1 MKNFNSRLSFYWL
14 FVFSLLTFCNQKNTE
29 LPDLKSTIDGIVTRL
44 YAEIPADSLNLL
56 TEDFFHGYLTEKEKS
71 VMSSQYWILEVN
83 QPVRISLMRH
93 VDQKILPF
101 WLPNSGFEKTDLLV
115 KNELSTYEVW
125 QKEEKSGKINL
136 GINGLD
142 KHRPVYFISL
152 SPLEKNKKLEI
163 KPIFPAQ
170 QHFETFEPGAF
181 TYHDWDGLK
190 ITEVPESLLGDVLLT
205 TIRGRAR
212 EAHLVHAFRSTDFPS
227 SSTPDLTVL
236 HWDSDPKTSISVN
249 WRTGPTIT
257 EGHVKYWVKGSTD
270 TLTKASTGL
279 EIEDRLL
286 QNDRF
291 TLRHTAG
298 LTGLKSGTSYEY
310 FIGTE
315 PEEGKVFSFETEPE
329 IAKDFSFIWFGDMH
343 NDPKT
348 GQLVKDAT
356 ERFPETKFYISS
368 GDLVNTGL
376 HRDDWDKVFSYTGES
391 FARRPFMPVPGNH
404 DSQDGLG
411 AWMLQSLFDLPT
423 NGPGEEYAERSYF
436 FRYGDALFLMMDGTL
451 SIPDQA
457 DWLEKTLSE
466 NPTKWKFL
474 TVHFPA
480 YNSVEP
486 YPEIQDSW
494 IPILEKYDAD
504 LYFSGHFHYYMRSKP
519 LREFKQGSESN
530 LIFVH
535 SASAHGKGFESDKQD
550 STFTVL
556 SFPNDYLYQKIDI
569 KGNTLTLSSYQAD
582 GKLLDQFS
590 IKK

>member
-1 MKNFNSRLSFYWL
+1 MKYLSSRLNFYSF
-14 FVFSLLTFCNQKNTE
+14 FTFCLLSFCSPKNPE
-29 LPDLKSTIDGIVTRL
+29 LPDLKSTVDEIVTRI
-44 YAEIPADSLNLL
+44 YENIPADSLNLL
-56 TEDFFHGYLTEKEKS
+56 TEEFLLGYLSDKEKS
-71 VMSSQYWILEVN
+71 VLSTRYWVLEVN

-93 VDQKILPF
+93 VDQKMVPF
-101 WLPNSGFEKTDLLV
+101 WLSSSGFEKTDLLV
-115 KNELSTYEVW
+115 KNELYTYEVW
-125 QKEEKSGKINL
+125 QKEEHSGKINL

-142 KHRPVYFISL
+142 KHRPVFFISIA
-152 SPLEKNKKLEI
+152 PLEKNEMLEI
-163 KPIFPAQ
+163 KPIFPAN
-170 QHFETFEPGAF
+170 QHFETLEPGAF

-190 ITEVPESLLGDVLLT
+190 ITEVPAALLGDKLLT

-212 EAHLVHAFRSTDFPS
+212 EAHLIDAFRSTDFPS
-227 SSTPDLTVL
+227 SNLPDLTVL
-236 HWDSDPKTSISVN
+236 HWDSDPKTSISIN
-249 WRTGPTIT
+249 WRTGPNLKH
-257 EGHVKYWVKGSTD
+257 GLVNYWIKGSTD
-270 TLTKASTGL
+270 TLFQNSTWQ

-291 TLRHTAG
+291 TLRHTAR
-298 LTGLKSGTSYEY
+298 LRGLKPGTAYEY
-310 FIGTE
+310 RVSAGTE
-315 PEEGKVFSFETEPE
+315 QANVFSFETEP
-329 IAKDFSFIWFGDMH
+329 AVSNDFSFIWFGDMH

-348 GQLVKDAT
+348 GQLVQDAT
-356 ERFPETKFYISS
+356 RRFPETKFYISS

-376 HRDDWDKVFSYTGES
+376 HRDDWDKLFSYTRES
-391 FARRPFMPVPGNH
+391 FAQRPFMPVPGNH

-411 AWMLQSLFDLPT
+411 AGMFQTQFDLPS

-451 SIPDQA
+451 SISDQA

-466 NPTKWKFL
+466 NPAKWKFL

-494 IPILEKYDAD
+494 IPILEKHDVD

-519 LREFKQGSESN
+519 LKEFKPGSESN

-550 STFTVL
+550 QSFTVL
-556 SFPNDYLYQKIDI
+556 SYPDDYLFQKIDI
-569 KGNTLTLSSYQAD
+569 QGNSLTLSSYLAD
-582 GKLLDQFS
+582 GKLLDQFT
-590 IKK
+590 IRK

>member
-1 MKNFNSRLSFYWL
+1 MKNFISRLNFYWL
-14 FVFSLLTFCNQKNTE
+14 FFFGLLTFCNQKNTE
-29 LPDLKSTIDGIVTRL
+29 LPDLKSTVDGIVSRL
-44 YAEIPADSLNLL
+44 YEEIPADSLNLL
-56 TEDFFHGYLTEKEKS
+56 TEDFLLGYLSDQEKS
-71 VMSSQYWILEVN
+71 VMSTQYWILEVN

-93 VDQKILPF
+93 VDQKTLPF
-101 WLPNSGFEKTDLLV
+101 WLSDSGFEKTDLLV

-125 QKEEKSGKINL
+125 QKEERSGKINL

-190 ITEVPESLLGDVLLT
+190 ITEVPESLLGEVLLT

-212 EAHLVHAFRSTDFPS
+212 EAHLVDAFRSTDFPS
-227 SSTPDLTVL
+227 STAPDLTVL
-236 HWDSDPKTSISVN
+236 HWDSDPKTSISIN
-249 WRTGPTIT
+249 WRTGPKIT
-257 EGHVKYWVKGSTD
+257 EGLVEYWLKGSTD
-270 TLTKASTGL
+270 TLSQASTWQ

-286 QNDRF
+286 QNDRY
-291 TLRHTAG
+291 TLRHTAR
-298 LTGLKSGTSYEY
+298 LTGLQPGTVYEY
-310 FIGTE
+310 RISSGDEFGAT
-315 PEEGKVFSFETEPE
+315 FSFETEPE
-329 IAKDFSFIWFGDMH
+329 PPKDFSFIWFGDMH

-348 GQLVKDAT
+348 GQLVQDAT
-356 ERFPETKFYISS
+356 RRFPETKFYISS

-376 HRDDWDKVFSYTGES
+376 HRDDWDKLFSYTGES

-411 AWMLQSLFDLPT
+411 AWMLQAQFDLPT
-423 NGPGEEYAERSYF
+423 NGPGAEYAERSYF
-436 FRYGDALFLMMDGTL
+436 FRFGEALFLMMDGTL

-457 DWLEKTLSE
+457 AWLAQTLSE
-466 NPTKWKFL
+466 NPAKWKFL

-494 IPILEKYDAD
+494 IPILEKHDVD

-519 LREFKQGSESN
+519 LKEFKEGSTSN

-535 SASAHGKGFESDKQD
+535 SASAHGKGYESDKQD

-556 SFPNDYLYQKIDI
+556 SYPNDYLYQKIDI
-569 KGNTLTLSSYQAD
+569 KGNTLTLSSYLAD
-582 GKLLDQFS
+582 GKLLDQFT

>member
-1 MKNFNSRLSFYWL
+1 MNDHSSTAKNLL
-14 FVFSLLTFCNQKNTE
+14 FLCLLAFSYCASPSKN
-29 LPDLKSTIDGIVTRL
+29 LPDLKTTVDQIVTRL
-44 YAEIPADSLNLL
+44 YAEIPSDSLNRLD
-56 TEDFFHGYLTEKEKS
+56 EAFFYTYLTEEEKA
-71 VMSSQYWILEVN
+71 VMSLQYWILEVN

-93 VDQKILPF
+93 VDQKTVPF
-101 WLPNSGFEKTDLLV
+101 WLEKSGFVKTKLQV

-125 QKEEKSGKINL
+125 QKEENSGNVNL

-152 SPLEKNKKLEI
+152 KPLEEGKKLEI
-163 KPIFPAQ
+163 KPIFPAH
-170 QHFETFEPGAF
+170 QHFEKFEPGTF

-190 ITEVPESLLGDVLLT
+190 ITEVPESLLGDILLT

-212 EAHLVHAFRSTDFPS
+212 EAHLVDAFRSTDFPS
-227 SSTPDLTVL
+227 SPSPDLTVL

-249 WRTGPTIT
+249 WRTGPTGT
-257 EGHVKYWVKGSTD
+257 EGHVKYWIKGTTD
-270 TLTKASTGL
+270 TLTKASTML

-291 TLRHTAG
+291 TLRHNAR
-298 LTGLKSGTSYEY
+298 LTGLQPGTTYEY
-310 FIGTE
+310 LIGTGTE
-315 PEEGKVFSFETEPE
+315 VGKIFSFETEPQS
-329 IAKDFSFIWFGDMH
+329 AKDFSFIWFGDMH

-348 GQLVKDAT
+348 GQLAKDAT
-356 ERFPETKFYISS
+356 VRFPETKFYISS

-376 HRDDWDKVFSYTGES
+376 HRDDWDKLFAYTGES

-411 AWMLQSLFDLPT
+411 AGMFQAQFDLPV
-423 NGPGEEYAERSYF
+423 NGPGGDYAERTYF
-436 FRYGDALFLMMDGTL
+436 FRYGEALFLMMDGTL

-457 DWLEKTLSE
+457 AWLEKTLAE
-466 NPTKWKFL
+466 NPARWKFL

-486 YPEIQDSW
+486 YPEIQDHW
-494 IPILEKYDAD
+494 IPISEKYKVD

-519 LREFKQGSESN
+519 LKEFKPGSESN

-556 SFPNDYLYQKIDI
+556 SYPDDYLYQKIDI
-569 KGNTLTLSSYQAD
+569 QGNTLTLSSYLAD
-582 GKLLDQFS
+582 GKLLDQFT
-590 IKK
+590 IRK